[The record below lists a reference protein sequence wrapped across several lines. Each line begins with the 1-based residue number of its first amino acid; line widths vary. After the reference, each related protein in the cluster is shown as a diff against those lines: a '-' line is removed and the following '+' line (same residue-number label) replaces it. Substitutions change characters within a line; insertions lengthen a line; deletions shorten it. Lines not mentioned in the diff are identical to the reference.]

1 MTKHERIFN
10 LLEGKPV
17 DRTPVG
23 FWLHFPE
30 DRHHGEAAVQAHMD
44 FMEQTDTDL
53 LKVMNENILYDGE
66 SVIAAEEDIHKFR
79 GFSRKDRIF
88 RDQMEIIKR
97 IADKSQGRY
106 PIVATI
112 HGLLVS
118 AIHEAGFAGQFT
130 SKGGML
136 AEFCRKRPG
145 EMKQAFE
152 TIACSLMEFSDCSLE
167 AGAEGIFYAALGG
180 ERHFFQD
187 DEFEEFVAPYEKM
200 IYEHIKKTAKIDIL
214 HICKTNIDFTRYVH
228 LKPSIVNWGIY
239 GNHFSLT
246 EGAKLFEGSIIL
258 GGFPDRHGVLV
269 DGTDEEIRQH
279 TKDVLDEM
287 KNRRLIVGSDCTLPT
302 GISCKRIRQVVKAV
316 AELEGGNI

>member
-17 DRTPVG
+17 DKTPVG

-30 DRHHGEAAVQAHMD
+30 SMHHGEAAVKAHMD
-44 FMEQTDTDL
+44 FMEQTDTDI

-66 SVIAAEEDIHKFR
+66 TVITSENELHKFR
-79 GFSRKDRIF
+79 SFSRKDRVF
-88 RDQMEIIKR
+88 QDQMEIIKR
-97 IADKSQGRY
+97 IAERSQGRY

-118 AIHEAGFAGQFT
+118 AVHEAGFAGQFT

-136 AEFCRKRPG
+136 AEFCRKKPQ
-145 EMKQAFE
+145 EMKQVFE
-152 TIACSLMEFSDCSLE
+152 MIAESLMEFSDCSLE

-180 ERHFFQD
+180 ERHFFRS

-200 IYEHIKKTAKIDIL
+200 IYDHIKKTAKIDIL
-214 HICKTNIDFTRYVH
+214 HICKTNIDFTRYTH
-228 LKPSIVNWGIY
+228 LNPSVVNWGIY
-239 GNHFSLT
+239 GNNFSLT
-246 EGAKLFEGSIIL
+246 EGARLFSDSIIL

-269 DGTDEEIRQH
+269 DGTAEQIRQH
-279 TKDVLDEM
+279 TKEVLNEL
-287 KNRRLIVGSDCTLPT
+287 KGRRLIVGSDCTLPT
-302 GISCKRIRQVVKAV
+302 EISYSRIRQVAESV
-316 AELEGGNI
+316 AELENGGN